1 MNIYLSNLII
11 STITAIVCQSIYILI
26 IILFGRPIFGNLH
39 MSAYQFTITMINT
52 ILVMILYTSIFNMVT
67 MLSSEITISTIVCML
82 LFITM
87 FVIDSAFSTAIYTPK
102 YIENVYV
109 DKNGEEHVTKTNE
122 LNPNYPGEFK
132 QAVAKIICFSIPV
145 GQASELQNIK
155 SKYLE
160 TLPIY
165 SIIVICLINVS
176 GIYIFNRKEL
186 K

>member
-11 STITAIVCQSIYILI
+11 STITAIVCQTIYILI

-39 MSAYQFTITMINT
+39 MSTYQFVITMINT
-52 ILVMILYTSIFNMVT
+52 ILIMILYTSIFNMIT
-67 MLSSEITISTIVCML
+67 MLCSEITISTVVCML

-87 FVIDSAFSTAIYTPK
+87 FVIEGAFSTAIYTPK

-109 DKNGEEHVTKTNE
+109 DKNGEEHISKSDE
-122 LNPNYPGEFK
+122 INPNYPGEFK
-132 QAVAKIICFSIPV
+132 IMVAKIICFSIPV

-155 SKYLE
+155 SEYLE
-160 TLPIY
+160 VLPIY
-165 SIIVICLINVS
+165 SIIIICITNIS
-176 GIYIFNRKEL
+176 GIYIFIRKEL